1 MSSTINL
8 GMLQSFAGYTAVGA
22 VTNAAGGKWTG
33 NAGTGVGAV
42 SGLDGPPSFNGN
54 VHIDDATTTQCK
66 ADLTVL
72 YNALI
77 GLPVN
82 FPDHAPAFGGV
93 ALGGETIP
101 AGVYFV
107 NGAGSIAGTLTLDG
121 GGNPNAFF
129 IIKFKGA
136 MTVGAGAI
144 VNLTNGT
151 QSCNVFFIADGA
163 IPVAASANLKGNLIA
178 NIGAIGLAA
187 SCILEGRMLTLG
199 GAITNGASAA
209 LSVPSGV
216 CTIPTK

>member
-8 GMLQSFAGYTAVGA
+8 GKLQTFAGYTAVGA

-33 NAGTGVGAV
+33 DAGTSVGAI

-54 VHIDDATTTQCK
+54 KYSADAVTTQCQ

-72 YNALI
+72 YKDLND
-77 GLPVN
+77 LPVN
-82 FPDHAPAFGGV
+82 FPNHAPAFGGV
-93 ALGGETIP
+93 APGETIP

-107 NGAGSIAGTLTLDG
+107 NGAGSIAGILNLDG
-121 GGNPNAFF
+121 GGNPNAYFV
-129 IIKFKGA
+129 IKFNGA

-151 QSCNVFFIADGA
+151 QSCNVFFIANGA
-163 IPVAASANLKGNLIA
+163 ISVAASANLKGNLLA
-178 NIGAIGLAA
+178 NIGAVGLAA

-209 LSVPSGV
+209 LSVPTGV
-216 CTIPTK
+216 CTIPKKL